1 MPLSLFYLTTA
12 INVLLVFGLC
22 FESQARR
29 DLGHH
34 LHFSQRKLNIINR
47 NTRKAPPSRLLFRNY
62 VDQDGRWPIQARFW
76 LEWGSSHVIDLENF
90 GFPHPWLRVVCGVR
104 TKQHSARLFEDPKEM
119 YRISGK
125 PGQCRF
131 KLYVLFHQTFFR
143 FGYAGVPDI
152 GRALAGGR
160 DSRQRTCPLK
170 LARSLAPQSLLPLAA
185 ATPCAARNQAMLP
198 QSAM

>member
-104 TKQHSARLFEDPKEM
+104 TRQHSARLFEDRKKSIESAASQANAVSNFMCCSIRHFFDLATLVFQILDAPWLVVATLG
-119 YRISGK
+119 SG
-125 PGQCRF
+125 
-131 KLYVLFHQTFFR
+131 L
-143 FGYAGVPDI
+143 
-152 GRALAGGR
+152 AL
-160 DSRQRTCPLK
+160 
-170 LARSLAPQSLLPLAA
+170 
-185 ATPCAARNQAMLP
+185 
-198 QSAM
+198 